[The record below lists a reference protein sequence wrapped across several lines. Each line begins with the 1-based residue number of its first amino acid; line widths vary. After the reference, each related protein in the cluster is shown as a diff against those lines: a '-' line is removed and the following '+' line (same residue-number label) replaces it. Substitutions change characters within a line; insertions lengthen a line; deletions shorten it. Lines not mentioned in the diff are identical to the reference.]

1 MLKNVPPILDLVS
14 GKKAKVS
21 LRCPVGLVGDHKNRW
36 DMKER
41 GRLLWQCHIKLWT
54 HTFWRNFKYIQRH
67 IKPRYKDTKTD
78 LHLMLV
84 YWSQSP
90 TFWLMGE
97 VHYVVARWSANTNLG
112 IGKHKYTS
120 KYLQIHKNTHK
131 YNAYHRLQRVNV
143 LSGRNLKQYFWW
155 LSILVLLRDWEKD
168 KKGQMFIWQII
179 FLSKAGLFLGC
190 SGKKVT

>member
-36 DMKER
+36 DMKEP
-41 GRLLWQCHIKLWT
+41 GRLLRQCHIKLWT
-54 HTFWRNFKYIQRH
+54 HTFWRNIKYIQ
-67 IKPRYKDTKTD
+67 KDRKTD

-112 IGKHKYTS
+112 IGKHKYTL
-120 KYLQIHKNTHK
+120 K
-131 YNAYHRLQRVNV
+131 RLQMHKET
-143 LSGRNLKQYFWW
+143 LKQGCI
-155 LSILVLLRDWEKD
+155 SCGILV
-168 KKGQMFIWQII
+168 
-179 FLSKAGLFLGC
+179 
-190 SGKKVT
+190 SGIRARGVSSDS